1 MRCRSISQISV
12 IKEAAFESRGK
23 GGGGKG
29 EVMGKRKIY
38 DIAAFTIA
46 TSHQRLLHRVENVIF
61 EDFALS
67 CPYLTFPYLLS
78 LALKV

>member
-1 MRCRSISQISV
+1 MSLEGRV
-12 IKEAAFESRGK
+12 V
-23 GGGGKG
+23 GGKG

-61 EDFALS
+61 EDFCFELS
-67 CPYLTFPYLLS
+67 VPYLSLPPELS
-78 LALKV
+78 TEGMTY